1 MMGSFLRVRTVCV
14 LAVAAL
20 PSITIG
26 CKSEDQPPP
35 QQGGYPQQ
43 QYPQQQYPQQQQ
55 QYPQQQYP
63 QQQYPQQPAQPA
75 PAPAP
80 APATPAAPQMSQP
93 GPAAL
98 PCSTDAQ
105 CLLHRCNTQYGKC
118 AFPCAT
124 DADCNPGNRCQAPLC
139 IPGAPAPAQ

>member
-1 MMGSFLRVRTVCV
+1 MKGSFSRVRTPYVIAML
-14 LAVAAL
+14 LANLGVA
-20 PSITIG
+20 

-43 QYPQQQYPQQQQ
+43 QYPQQQQ

-63 QQQYPQQPAQPA
+63 QQTA
-75 PAPAP
+75 PAPAAP
-80 APATPAAPQMSQP
+80 APAAPAPAAPAPAAPAPAAPAQMSQP

-105 CLLHRCNTQYGKC
+105 CLLHRCNTQFGKC

-139 IPGAPAPAQ
+139 IPGAPAQ